1 MNPKQVLPGEIFG
14 HYRVEE
20 FLVEGGWSAVY
31 RARDLRLERTVALK
45 VLLEGLQGDDA
56 AWGRTLREARLASSV
71 SHPNICAIYDVGED
85 EGRAYVAMEYIA
97 GRRLSDHLRHGGL
110 PLIMVISYGAEIAG
124 ALAHAHEH
132 GIIHGDI
139 KSSNVLITEEG
150 IIKLVDFGLSKRF
163 GPEDFKIATSS
174 WSSLAEIGPIAG
186 TLSYLAPEVLR
197 GKPTCV
203 QSDIWALGILL
214 HEMAYGD
221 LPFRGDTPFELS
233 TQIMTGPREVLPLE
247 IPHGLN
253 AVIEGCTEKDPTL
266 RYQSAGEVRDVLEEL
281 DRASTAWFP
290 EAQEHPSTWVR
301 RVLFRG
307 ALAAALLVGLI
318 FAIPS
323 LRNLT
328 FRGNAVTVPTP
339 VPVHPRTTL
348 PKPPTVTSRSKSTRK
363 PMAARPEPDFR
374 TYYEDLLA
382 QSKTKM
388 QALVAV
394 MRKLLDA
401 IYGMFRHQLPFDG
414 GKVCQL
420 PQAVVANSAPYTKE
434 VA

>member
-1 MNPKQVLPGEIFG
+1 LPGEVLG
-14 HYRVEE
+14 QYQVEG

-31 RARDLRLERTVALK
+31 RARDLRLGRTVALK

-56 AWGRTLREARLASSV
+56 TWGRTLREARLASSL
-71 SHPNICAIYDVGED
+71 SHPNICTIYDVGED
-85 EGRAYVAMEYIA
+85 EGRAYVAMEYIE
-97 GRRLSDHLRHGGL
+97 GRRLSDHIRRGGL
-110 PLIMVISYGAEIAG
+110 PPIIVISYGSEIAG

-150 IIKLVDFGLSKRF
+150 ISKLVDFGLAKRF
-163 GPEDFKIATSS
+163 GPEELKIATSS

-197 GKPTCV
+197 GKPTSV

-221 LPFRGDTPFELS
+221 LPFKGETPFELS
-233 TQIMTGPREVLPLE
+233 TQIMTGQREALPLE

-266 RYQSAGEVRDVLEEL
+266 RYQSAGEVLEVLGEL
-281 DRASTAWFP
+281 DRAFTAWSP

-301 RVLFRG
+301 RILFRG
-307 ALAAALLVGLI
+307 ALAAALLFGLI

-323 LRNLT
+323 MRNLT
-328 FRGNAVTVPTP
+328 FRRTAVTVPTP
-339 VPVHPRTTL
+339 VPVHPRTNP
-348 PKPPTVTSRSKSTRK
+348 PKPPTVTSRSKSARK
-363 PMAARPEPDFR
+363 PVAARPEPDFR
-374 TYYEDLLA
+374 AYYEDLLA
-382 QSKTKM
+382 RGKTKM

-401 IYGMFRHQLPFDG
+401 I
-414 GKVCQL
+414 
-420 PQAVVANSAPYTKE
+420 
-434 VA
+434 

>member
-1 MNPKQVLPGEIFG
+1 MGRITHLPPGVQGIYYAGINNVNPKQVLPGEVLG

-31 RARDLRLERTVALK
+31 RARDLRLDRTVALK

-56 AWGRTLREARLASSV
+56 TWGRTLSEARLASTL
-71 SHPNICAIYDVGED
+71 SHPNICTIYDVGED
-85 EGRAYVAMEYIA
+85 EGRAYVAMEYVA
-97 GRRLSDHLRHGGL
+97 GRRLSDHIRHGGL
-110 PLIMVISYGAEIAG
+110 PVSTVISYGEEIAG

-150 IIKLVDFGLSKRF
+150 IAKLVDFGLAKRF
-163 GPEDFKIATSS
+163 GPEDLKIATSS
-174 WSSLAEIGPIAG
+174 QSSLAEIGPIAG

-197 GKPTCV
+197 GKPTSI

-221 LPFRGDTPFELS
+221 PPFRGETPFELS
-233 TQIMTGPREVLPLE
+233 TQIMTGQRGAPPLE
-247 IPHGLN
+247 IPHGLD

-266 RYQSAGEVRDVLEEL
+266 RYQSGGEVLEALEEL
-281 DRASTAWFP
+281 DRAFTAWSP
-290 EAQEHPSTWVR
+290 EAQEHPSSWLR
-301 RVLFRG
+301 RILFRG

-318 FAIPS
+318 FAVPS
-323 LRNLT
+323 VRNLM
-328 FRGNAVTVPTP
+328 FRHNAVTVPTP
-339 VPVHPRTTL
+339 VPVRPRTTL
-348 PKPPTVTSRSKSTRK
+348 PKHPTATSRSRSTRK
-363 PMAARPEPDFR
+363 PVAARPEPDFR
-374 TYYEDLLA
+374 AYYEQLLA
-382 QSKTKM
+382 QGKTKM

-401 IYGMFRHQLPFDG
+401 IYSMFRPT
-414 GKVCQL
+414 
-420 PQAVVANSAPYTKE
+420 PA
-434 VA
+434 